1 MNPAVVAPI
10 AGNEQTLERED
21 VAMRNRCF
29 HGLFAAALGSLLP
42 LTAGAQGGTE
52 YQCIQGDLQR
62 RVVIFYETGV
72 AVPCEVQYFKD
83 TEAPGER
90 AVLWRAQNQ
99 SGYCESQAEA
109 FVEQLEGWGWSC
121 SVAAPAENAGD
132 TPETDTPE
140 PLDDTENLAPAT
152 PGG

>member
-1 MNPAVVAPI
+1 
-10 AGNEQTLERED
+10 
-21 VAMRNRCF
+21 MRHRCF
-29 HGLFAAALGSLLP
+29 QRLFAAAL
-42 LTAGAQGGTE
+42 AGALPFAVDAQNGRE
-52 YQCIQGDLQR
+52 YQCAQGNHER

-90 AVLWRAQNQ
+90 TVLWRAQNQ

-121 SVAAPAENAGD
+121 SVAAPKEGAG
-132 TPETDTPE
+132 EAPE
-140 PLDDTENLAPAT
+140 PVDDTENLAPAA
-152 PGG
+152 PGGG